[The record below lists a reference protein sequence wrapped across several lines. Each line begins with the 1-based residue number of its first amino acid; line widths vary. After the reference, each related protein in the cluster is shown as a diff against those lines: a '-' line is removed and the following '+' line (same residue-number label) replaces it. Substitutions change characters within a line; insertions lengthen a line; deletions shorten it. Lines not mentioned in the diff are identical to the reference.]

1 MTFNITKENAKA
13 MVAKRWENTLKIKSF
28 TIQKKNGE
36 VYLVSFEVGGKM
48 YVEKSLGLAFIAIET
63 LLTPTKTLK

>member
-36 VYLVSFEVGGKM
+36 VYLVSFEMNGEM
-48 YVEKSLGLAFIAIET
+48 SIYKSLEEAFNFLYLA
-63 LLTPTKTLK
+63 TKTLKK